1 MNEIQTI
8 PSADPIY
15 RKIQGILEQKIL
27 GNEIAVGT
35 VILEGPI
42 AEFFGVSRAP
52 VKTALAHLIDQG
64 LVKRF
69 DGRGY
74 LVTGGLLTPVERQC
88 TFDPS
93 LLESVTSERT
103 ELKTPAAWE
112 RIYDEVEREMASH
125 SPFGR
130 RRIV

>member
-1 MNEIQTI
+1 MKYRQ
-8 PSADPIY
+8 SLQPIRSTGRY
-15 RKIQGILEQKIL
+15 TGFSEQKIL

-69 DGRGY
+69 EGRGY
-74 LVTGGLLTPVERQC
+74 LVTGGLQTPVARQR
-88 TFDPS
+88 TFDPA
-93 LLESVTSERT
+93 LLESVT
-103 ELKTPAAWE
+103 AA
-112 RIYDEVEREMASH
+112 
-125 SPFGR
+125 GR
-130 RRIV
+130 S